1 MKLQLL
7 FVLLFFS
14 LMGCTWYNQDSTGSL
29 KVNFVHTFQDSTLQ
43 ILESNQLIYTT
54 TTGNKFNIKNLKYY
68 IAKLTLYQNNGAKY
82 DVNMVKLIN
91 PMEQNTNYQ
100 N

>member
-29 KVNFVHTFQDSTLQ
+29 KVNFVHSFQDSTFQ
-43 ILESNQLIYTT
+43 II
-54 TTGNKFNIKNLKYY
+54 
-68 IAKLTLYQNNGAKY
+68 
-82 DVNMVKLIN
+82 
-91 PMEQNTNYQ
+91 
-100 N
+100 